1 MEQTLKEI
9 NLYFRK
15 VNLAVYSRVQLLW
28 IDEEQEDQLGNQ
40 YNNPA
45 RGNNNLDVVKNH
57 EKEKK
62 DITDISDYYVLIIN
76 WI

>member
-1 MEQTLKEI
+1 MEQILKEI
-9 NLYFRK
+9 DLYFRK
-15 VNLAVYSRVQLLW
+15 VNLAVSSRVQLLW
-28 IDEEQEDQLGNQ
+28 IDEKQEDQLRDQ

-45 RGNNNLDVVKNH
+45 RGNNNLDVFKNR

-62 DITDISDYYVLIIN
+62 DITDISDYYVLITN